1 MSDYKYRY
9 QAVRGLERRKPLGS
23 HPWESITG
31 AILETMTADELR
43 ECADAMDARE
53 DRVEAAEA
61 EIVRA
66 ALRKGGTGDG

>member
-43 ECADAMDARE
+43 ECADAMDACE
-53 DRVEAAEA
+53 E
-61 EIVRA
+61 RA
-66 ALRKGGTGDG
+66 ALRKGEGRDDE